1 MIHLR
6 HDCLVFKTAN
16 GEQIPCSVQ
25 QVTVEFMGEAA
36 AWVDEEIIQ
45 NAAQVVLHYFK
56 AELGRTSVT
65 VAEFS
70 MALETALRG
79 FGLNISASQTAE
91 TPLRVAETDL
101 RQISS
106 FAEQGCELVFFTSL
120 RDAVRREFSKSPQVL
135 RFSGLRGCV
144 KTLTGARRWSPRC
157 QTLSDQIVEYLRGCL
172 SRESGGAP
180 CALVVV

>member
-6 HDCLVFKTAN
+6 HDCLVFKTAS

-36 AWVDEEIIQ
+36 AWVDDEVIQ
-45 NAAQVVLHYFK
+45 NAAQAVLHYFK
-56 AELGRTSVT
+56 TELGRTSVT

-79 FGLNISASQTAE
+79 FGLNVATGSSDK
-91 TPLRVAETDL
+91 TPVRVTEMDL
-101 RQISS
+101 RKILSRPD
-106 FAEQGCELVFFTSL
+106 QGCELVFFTSL
-120 RDAVRREFSKSPQVL
+120 RNAVRRLFRESPQVL
-135 RFSGLRGCV
+135 RLSGLRGCV
-144 KTLTGARRWSPRC
+144 KTMTGARRWSPRC